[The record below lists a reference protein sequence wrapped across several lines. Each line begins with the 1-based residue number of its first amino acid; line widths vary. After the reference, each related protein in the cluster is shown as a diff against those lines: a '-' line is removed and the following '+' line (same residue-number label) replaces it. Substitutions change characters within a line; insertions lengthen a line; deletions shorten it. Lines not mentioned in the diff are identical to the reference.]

1 MDSLNDS
8 IKKLQDLAKA
18 TYGDEDTWAIAAK
31 VARDQGQPVRGNQYK
46 GNKSPNTAW
55 NRTAK
60 AIWRRQM
67 EQGKTPAYQAVTGN
81 WPGARYV
88 GRGGKK
94 LGRPA
99 KEKETVEKAITKE
112 YTGAQQRASERKT
125 LNSMRRKS
133 TDMNSYDE
141 LKGFWKDNSDTYV
154 KRKPVALDVMKDHQ
168 PTPPREGLVWDAVK
182 HRWARPE
189 HVGETVIETQGKK
202 RIRGSGAGAHERGVS
217 GHHPRGGTGRK
228 YSGAGLGG
236 SSGRRFRS
244 VHDKGIATVHHRT
257 PPSGKIRG

>member
-1 MDSLNDS
+1 MDSLNVS
-8 IKKLQDLAKA
+8 IKKLQGLTKA

-202 RIRGSGAGAHERGVS
+202 RIRGS
-217 GHHPRGGTGRK
+217 
-228 YSGAGLGG
+228 
-236 SSGRRFRS
+236 
-244 VHDKGIATVHHRT
+244 
-257 PPSGKIRG
+257 

>member
-8 IKKLQDLAKA
+8 LKKLQDLAKA
-18 TYGDEDTWAIAAK
+18 TYGDEDSWAIANK
-31 VARDQGQPVRGNQYK
+31 VVRDQGGKGKGNQYR
-46 GNKSPNTAW
+46 GNKSRNTRW
-55 NRTAK
+55 NKVVR
-60 AIWRRQM
+60 AIRARQI
-67 EQGKTPAYQAVTGN
+67 EQGKTPGYEAQ
-81 WPGARYV
+81 
-88 GRGGKK
+88 GGTYPYEDK
-94 LGRPA
+94 RT
-99 KEKETVEKAITKE
+99 KEYKQKQKNKVEKAITKGH
-112 YTGAQQRASERKT
+112 TGAQQRASERKT

-217 GHHPRGGTGRK
+217 GHHPRGGPGRR
-228 YSGAGLGG
+228 YAA
-236 SSGRRFRS
+236 GRRFKS

>member
-1 MDSLNDS
+1 MDSLNNS
-8 IKKLQDLAKA
+8 LKKLQDLAKA

-31 VARDQGQPVRGNQYK
+31 VARDQGQPVRGNQKK
-46 GNKSPNTAW
+46 GNKSPSTAW

-67 EQGKTPAYQAVTGN
+67 EQGKTPAYLAATGKF
-81 WPGARYV
+81 PGSRYV
-88 GRGGKK
+88 GRGGKE
-94 LGRPA
+94 LGRP
-99 KEKETVEKAITKE
+99 KGSGKKETVEKAITKE

-189 HVGETVIETQGKK
+189 HVGETVVETQGKK
-202 RIRGSGAGAHERGVS
+202 RIRGSGTGAHQRGVS
-217 GHHPRGGTGRK
+217 GTHPRGGPGKVYT
-228 YSGAGLGG
+228 A
-236 SSGRRFRS
+236 GRRFKS
-244 VHDKGIATVHHRT
+244 VHDKGVATVHHRT

>member
-202 RIRGSGAGAHERGVS
+202 RIRGSGAGAHERGVA
-217 GHHPRGGTGRK
+217 GHHPRGGPGRR
-228 YSGAGLGG
+228 YAA
-236 SSGRRFRS
+236 GRRFKS
-244 VHDKGIATVHHRT
+244 AHDKGIATVHHRT

>member
-8 IKKLQDLAKA
+8 LKKLQDLAKA
-18 TYGDEDTWAIAAK
+18 TYGPEDTWAIAAK
-31 VARDQGQPVRGNQYK
+31 VTRDAGKPVRGNQKK

-67 EQGKTPAYQAVTGN
+67 EEGKTPAYLASGTNKEGR

-88 GRGGKK
+88 GRGGKE
-94 LGRPA
+94 LGRP
-99 KEKETVEKAITKE
+99 KGSGKKETVEKAITKD

-133 TDMNSYDE
+133 TDMNSYEE
-141 LKGFWKDNSDTYV
+141 LKGFWKDKSDTYT

-168 PTPPREGLVWDAVK
+168 PTPPREGLVWDGVK

-202 RIRGSGAGAHERGVS
+202 RIRGSGAGAHQRGVS
-217 GHHPRGGTGRK
+217 GHHPRGGTGRE
-228 YSGAGLGG
+228 YTR
-236 SSGRRFRS
+236 GRRFKS
-244 VHDKGIATVHHRT
+244 AHDKGIASIHHRT